1 VEAWFALDG
10 LMHQTCHAAMAVV
23 DLRTRPGSAST
34 AKQQELLDSL
44 NSIHAQW
51 RERKSVSQSADV
63 EQIQELMTKA
73 NLDHDDA
80 SRQAPQ
86 QDDAGISGGAFLG
99 YTPMH
104 IFDPFL
110 ASRLNNWRAVRLH
123 IDLIEEPMWGRF
135 DGPRFVCALDICRT
149 YAALGEEQRYLG
161 AEKAV
166 GLYLAGI
173 AFGGPKM
180 YSVTILFSS
189 LVLTP

>member
-10 LMHQTCHAAMAVV
+10 LMHQTCHAASTVV
-23 DLRTRPGSAST
+23 DLRARPGSAST

-44 NSIHAQW
+44 NSAHAQW
-51 RERKSVSQSADV
+51 RTRKAVSQSADV
-63 EQIQELMTKA
+63 EQIRELMTSA

-80 SRQAPQ
+80 SRQPHLH
-86 QDDAGISGGAFLG
+86 DDGSTGSGVFLG
-99 YTPMH
+99 YSPMR
-104 IFDPFL
+104 IFDPVL

-123 IDLIEEPMWGRF
+123 IGLIEEPMWGRF

-149 YAALGEEQRYLG
+149 YAALGVERKYLG

-180 YSVTILFSS
+180 YAVTIPFSS
-189 LVLTP
+189 QF